1 MMATAV
7 VAAMTLGKLLGP
19 AAGLHADLKIRD
31 LVLDHRQVTVGA
43 AFVAVPGSRVHGV
56 RFASEALARGAAV
69 ILYEPTGAEGQLPPG
84 PSIAIPSLKTRLGD
98 LARTF
103 YGRGRAPAELAG
115 VTGTNGKTTVAH
127 VIAQAMQELG
137 TPCGYV
143 GTLGFGVPPAI
154 VPHMLTTPDCLTL
167 HREIAAMATPHV
179 ALEVSS
185 HALEQDRVAG
195 LELRTA
201 IFTNLTRDHLDQ
213 HGDFASYGRAKVRLF
228 TRPELRHAVVNR
240 DDPFAASLTR
250 AIPSTVRLFGTSLTG
265 AAEADLAARFVSR
278 GLDGMVL
285 EIHGAHGRAVLD
297 SRFIGRF
304 NAENLLVALGA
315 LLAWEVPFRDACA
328 ALAAC
333 HPPKGRMEIHGGDG
347 APYVVIDYAHTPDAL
362 ERALAALR
370 AACDGEIWCVFGCG
384 GERDRGKRALM
395 GQAAAR
401 NAEHIVL
408 TDDNPRGE
416 NPAGIV
422 ADIRAGLAA
431 HPSVVVEHA
440 RDAAIARAI
449 RDAGV
454 EDVVLV
460 AGKGHETVQII
471 GSEQRP
477 FDDREAVARAL
488 GRLG

>member
-1 MMATAV
+1 MMAAAV

-31 LVLDHRQVTVGA
+31 LVIDHRHVTAGA

-56 RFASEALARGAAV
+56 SFAEQALERGAAV
-69 ILYEPTGAEGQLPPG
+69 VLYEPSGAEGQVPHG
-84 PSIAIPSLKTRLGD
+84 PSIPIAGLKARLGE
-98 LARTF
+98 LARAF
-103 YGRGRAPAELAG
+103 YGRGREPAELAG

-127 VIAQAMQELG
+127 SIAQAMQRLG
-137 TPCGYV
+137 APCGYI
-143 GTLGFGVPPAI
+143 GTLGFGVPPDI
-154 VPHMLTTPDCLTL
+154 EPHALTTPDCFTL
-167 HREIAAMATPHV
+167 HREIAAIATPHV

-195 LELRTA
+195 LEFGTA
-201 IFTNLTRDHLDQ
+201 IFTNLTRDHLDH
-213 HGDFASYGRAKVRLF
+213 HGDLASYGRAKMRLF
-228 TRPELRHAVVNR
+228 TRPELRRAVVNR
-240 DDPFAASLTR
+240 DDPFAAPLTS
-250 AIPSTVRLFGTSLTG
+250 AMPSHVRVLGTSLAG
-265 AAEADLAARFVSR
+265 AAEADLVARFVSR

-285 EIHGAHGRAVLD
+285 EIGGAHGAAALD

-315 LLAWEVPFRDACA
+315 LLAWELPLGDACA

-333 HPPKGRMEIHGGDG
+333 EPPKGRMEIHGGDG

-362 ERALAALR
+362 ERVLATLR
-370 AACDGEIWCVFGCG
+370 EACNGEIWCVFGCG

-395 GQAAAR
+395 GRAAAR
-401 NAEHIVL
+401 HAEHVVL

-416 NPAGIV
+416 DPALIV
-422 ADIRAGLAA
+422 ADIREGLAA

-449 RDAGV
+449 RGASAL
-454 EDVVLV
+454 DVVLV
-460 AGKGHETVQII
+460 AGKGHETAQII
-471 GSEQRP
+471 GAGERP